1 MGRLL
6 KTEGMLIQSG
16 PPPNP
21 GRRLNQN
28 GGHEFSPWQILS
40 CCRNHD
46 ASFEKRGPGMTAT
59 VSDTDIALRLLAALM
74 AGGLIG
80 FDRAQRGRIAG
91 LRTTIL
97 MCLAAAGAM
106 IEANLLLSV
115 TGKGEESFATM
126 DVLRFPLGILS
137 GIGFIGAGAIVR
149 RGNLV
154 TGVTTAATIWLV
166 TVIGLILGAGYFL
179 FGGGLTL
186 VAFLVLTLLKH
197 VEPMLVRQHRGHLVL
212 RLDGMG
218 PSNEGVCA
226 EISRAG
232 YKISSF
238 AIAYDGPRR
247 IECHL
252 EWYSRRAQDQAPD
265 LVEQLASRPGVLS
278 AEWTPVNAGHLFE

>member
-1 MGRLL
+1 
-6 KTEGMLIQSG
+6 
-16 PPPNP
+16 
-21 GRRLNQN
+21 
-28 GGHEFSPWQILS
+28 
-40 CCRNHD
+40 
-46 ASFEKRGPGMTAT
+46 MTAT
-59 VSDTDIALRLLAALM
+59 VSGGDIALRLLAALL

-80 FDRAQRGRIAG
+80 IDRTQRGRVAG

-115 TGKGEESFATM
+115 SGKSDQSFAMM

-154 TGVTTAATIWLV
+154 TGVTTAATMWLV

-179 FGGGLTL
+179 FGGALAL
-186 VAFLVLTLLKH
+186 MAFLVLTLLKH

-212 RLDGMG
+212 RLEGIG
-218 PSNEGVCA
+218 PSNQDIRTA
-226 EISRAG
+226 ILKAG
-232 YKISSF
+232 YDISSF
-238 AIAYDGPRR
+238 GIAYDGSRR

-252 EWYSRRAQDQAPD
+252 EWYSRQPVDSPPP
-265 LVEQLASRPGVLS
+265 LVDQLAAQPGVLS
-278 AEWTPVNAGHLFE
+278 VEWLPVSAGHLFE

>member
-1 MGRLL
+1 
-6 KTEGMLIQSG
+6 
-16 PPPNP
+16 
-21 GRRLNQN
+21 
-28 GGHEFSPWQILS
+28 
-40 CCRNHD
+40 
-46 ASFEKRGPGMTAT
+46 MTAT
-59 VSDTDIALRLLAALM
+59 VSGADIALRLLAALL

-80 FDRAQRGRIAG
+80 LDRTQRGRIAG

-115 TGKGEESFATM
+115 TGKSDQSFAMM

-149 RGNLV
+149 RGSLV

-179 FGGGLTL
+179 FGGALTL
-186 VAFLVLTLLKH
+186 AAFLVLTLLKH
-197 VEPMLVRQHRGHLVL
+197 VEPLLMREHRGHLVL
-212 RLDGMG
+212 RLEGIG
-218 PSNEGVCA
+218 PSNDDVCA
-226 EISRAG
+226 EVRKAG

-238 AIAYDGPRR
+238 AVTYDGPRR

-252 EWYSRRAQDQAPD
+252 EWHDRRAQDYAPE
-265 LVEQLASRPGVLS
+265 LVEKLASQPGILS
-278 AEWTPVNAGHLFE
+278 VEWLPVNAGHLFE